1 MGNRNY
7 QQQVYQIWDN
17 IWTNRRKVPSLII
30 YLKNSSYNRLIT
42 NEFKRKINNL
52 NGKKIIEVGCG
63 TGTTSAYLSKLGV
76 KVLLLDVSLNAVM
89 LGKDIFRN
97 KNINASFFNGS
108 MFELPLKNKQFD
120 IVWNAGVLEH
130 FDKEDQ
136 KNALLEMKRICKADG
151 IIITFNPSDKSSI
164 YKKAKEYAEDRGTWQ
179 AGHEI
184 PVTSFKSLFAEINL
198 IPVDEYHI
206 GFLSQYQY
214 LKYYF
219 PTKILRYIFFGIWE
233 IITNLLYPLDRYE
246 GHFLVS
252 IGRRP
257 K

>member
-1 MGNRNY
+1 
-7 QQQVYQIWDN
+7 
-17 IWTNRRKVPSLII
+17 
-30 YLKNSSYNRLIT
+30 
-42 NEFKRKINNL
+42 
-52 NGKKIIEVGCG
+52 
-63 TGTTSAYLSKLGV
+63 
-76 KVLLLDVSLNAVM
+76 M
-89 LGKDIFRN
+89 LGKDILRK
-97 KNINASFFNGS
+97 KNINASFLNGS

-136 KNALLEMKRICKADG
+136 KKALLEMKRICKPG
-151 IIITFNPSDKSSI
+151 GTIITFNPSEKSSI
-164 YKKAKEYAEDRGTWQ
+164 YMCAKKYAERRGTWQ

-184 PVTSFKSLFAEINL
+184 PVTSFKNLFAEINL

-206 GFLSQYQY
+206 GFLTQYQY

-219 PTKILRYIFFGIWE
+219 PTKILRYIYFGIWE
-233 IITNLLYPLDRYE
+233 VVINLFNPLDRYE

-252 IGRRP
+252 IGMRS